1 MTKIKK
7 WKEIFYHQMDEYPTW
22 KDIKDIQFED
32 DDRIRISYEEP
43 YHSENNSYDG
53 GWVIEVER
61 EMEETDE
68 EYERRME
75 RKKSDEEWQNKR
87 NYEIYLKL
95 KKQFENN
102 EGL

>member
-7 WKEIFYHQMDEYPTW
+7 WKQIFHHQMDEYPTW

-43 YHSENNSYDG
+43 YYSENNSHDG

-61 EMEETDE
+61 EMEETDD
-68 EYERRME
+68 EYKRRM
-75 RKKSDEEWQNKR
+75 KKEKMDIDWWMKR
-87 NYEIYLKL
+87 RYEYYLRL
-95 KKQFENN
+95 KKEFENDK
-102 EGL
+102 

>member
-7 WKEIFYHQMDEYPTW
+7 WQTIFYKGMDEYPTW
-22 KDIKDIQFED
+22 KNIKNIQFED

-43 YHSENNSYDG
+43 YYSENSSSDG

-68 EYERRME
+68 EYEKRME
-75 RKKSDEEWQNKR
+75 RKKSDEEWQKKR
-87 NYEIYLKL
+87 NYETYLKL
-95 KKQFENN
+95 KKQFEN
-102 EGL
+102 E

>member
-7 WKEIFYHQMDEYPTW
+7 WKTIFHHQMDEYPTW

-43 YHSENNSYDG
+43 YQDRDFDHSG

-61 EMEETDE
+61 EVEETDE
-68 EYERRME
+68 EFERRME
-75 RKKSDEEWQNKR
+75 RKKSNDEMYKKQR
-87 NYEIYLKL
+87 YEHYLKL
-95 KKQFENN
+95 KEEFGDE
-102 EGL
+102 